1 MQERKV
7 GSVVLSKDPAIFS
20 NSVDAIL
27 YVSLS
32 DSFVI
37 KVSTFSFSFCAI
49 FLSSGGCGGAANGGR
64 VVALVVFVAALPVV
78 VVRLGLFLFGVAKLS
93 QLSMN
98 LLNLKVGG
106 WLWLTGTHVSK
117 AD

>member
-37 KVSTFSFSFCAI
+37 RVSTFSFSFCAI

-78 VVRLGLFLFGVAKLS
+78 VVRLGLFHWRGGDGVRDR
-93 QLSMN
+93 
-98 LLNLKVGG
+98 GG
-106 WLWLTGTHVSK
+106 AEDRRCHGDLGEYVEM
-117 AD
+117 A

>member
-1 MQERKV
+1 MRTNGLSFASVERMQERKV

-49 FLSSGGCGGAANGGR
+49 FLSSGGCGAANGGR
-64 VVALVVFVAALPVV
+64 VVALLTVVGWW
-78 VVRLGLFLFGVAKLS
+78 RWWYSWQHCQWWWFGWVFS
-93 QLSMN
+93 FS
-98 LLNLKVGG
+98 V
-106 WLWLTGTHVSK
+106 W
-117 AD
+117 

>member
-49 FLSSGGCGGAANGGR
+49 FLSSGGCGAANGGR

-78 VVRLGLFLFGVAKLS
+78 VVRLGLFLFGVVKLS

-98 LLNLKVGG
+98 LLNLKAGG
-106 WLWLTGTHVSK
+106 WLWLTGTNVSK

>member
-37 KVSTFSFSFCAI
+37 RVSTFSFSFCAI
-49 FLSSGGCGGAANGGR
+49 FLSSGGCGGAANGGG

-78 VVRLGLFLFGVAKLS
+78 VVRVFSFPV
-93 QLSMN
+93 
-98 LLNLKVGG
+98 
-106 WLWLTGTHVSK
+106 W
-117 AD
+117 